1 MSDFNLN
8 LNIQKMKIYQLK
20 ITLVGSKPPIWR
32 RFLVKSDTLL
42 SDLHLIIQTTM
53 GWTNSHLHQ
62 FIIGNDSFQPDYEGM
77 DDDGYSQ
84 PYTDKRLNDFL
95 ENENSKLVYE
105 YDFGDSWN
113 HEIVLEKIL
122 EEDKNTFYPVCT
134 DGKNTC
140 PVEDC
145 GGIWGYEDLVKVLKN
160 KKHPE
165 HEEMKEWLGLEE
177 DEDFDP
183 KEFNKEYINE
193 SLKLEN
199 YGVFE
204 F

>member
-1 MSDFNLN
+1 
-8 LNIQKMKIYQLK
+8 MKIYQLK
-20 ITLVGSKPPIWR
+20 ITLVGSKPSIWR
-32 RFLVKSDTLL
+32 RLLVKSDTLL

-53 GWTNSHLHQ
+53 GWENSHLHQ

-95 ENENSKLVYE
+95 KKENSKLVYE

-122 EEDKNTFYPVCT
+122 EEEKGMFYPICVT
-134 DGKNTC
+134 GKNAC

-145 GGIWGYEDLVKVLKN
+145 GGIWGYEDLIKVLKN

-165 HEEMKEWLGLEE
+165 HEEMKEWVGLEE

-183 KEFNKEYINE
+183 TEFDKEDINE
-193 SLKLEN
+193 ELKSEN
-199 YGVFE
+199 YGVFK

>member
-1 MSDFNLN
+1 
-8 LNIQKMKIYQLK
+8 MKIYQLK

-32 RFLVKSDTLL
+32 RVLVKSDTLL
-42 SDLHLIIQTTM
+42 SGLHLIIQTTM

-62 FIIGNDSFQPDYEGM
+62 FIIGNDSFQPDYEDESM

-84 PYTDKRLNDFL
+84 PYTGKSLNDFL
-95 ENENSKLVYE
+95 KKENSKIVYE

-122 EEDKNTFYPVCT
+122 EEEKGTFYPTCIT
-134 DGKNTC
+134 GKNAC

-165 HEEMKEWLGLEE
+165 HEEMKEWVGLEE

-183 KEFNKEYINE
+183 TEFDKEYINE
-193 SLKLEN
+193 SLKSEN
-199 YGVFE
+199 FGVFE

>member
-1 MSDFNLN
+1 MSNFNPNLN
-8 LNIQKMKIYQLK
+8 TQKMKIYQLK

-95 ENENSKLVYE
+95 KKENSKFVYE

-113 HEIVLEKIL
+113 HEIVLEKVL
-122 EEDKNTFYPVCT
+122 EEEKGTFYPVCT
-134 DGKNTC
+134 DGKNAC

-165 HEEMKEWLGLEE
+165 HEEMKEWVGLEE

-183 KEFNKEYINE
+183 TEFDKEYINE
-193 SLKLEN
+193 GLKSENFGVLE
-199 YGVFE
+199 F
-204 F
+204 

>member
-1 MSDFNLN
+1 MSDFNSN
-8 LNIQKMKIYQLK
+8 LNIHKMKIYQLK

-32 RFLVKSDTLL
+32 RFLVKSDTLF

-122 EEDKNTFYPVCT
+122 EEDKNIFYPVCT
-134 DGKNTC
+134 DGKNAC

-193 SLKLEN
+193 SLKSEN
-199 YGVFE
+199 YGVF
-204 F
+204 

>member
-1 MSDFNLN
+1 
-8 LNIQKMKIYQLK
+8 MKIYQLK

-95 ENENSKLVYE
+95 KKENSKIVYE

-113 HEIVLEKIL
+113 HEIVLEKVL
-122 EEDKNTFYPVCT
+122 EEEKGTFYPTCVT
-134 DGKNTC
+134 GKNAC

-145 GGIWGYEDLVKVLKN
+145 GGIWGYEDLIKVLKN

-165 HEEMKEWLGLEE
+165 HEEMKEWVGLEE

-183 KEFNKEYINE
+183 TEFDKEYINE
-193 SLKLEN
+193 SLKSEN
-199 YGVFE
+199 FGVFE

>member
-1 MSDFNLN
+1 
-8 LNIQKMKIYQLK
+8 MKIYQLK

-84 PYTDKRLNDFL
+84 PYTDKHLNDFL
-95 ENENSKLVYE
+95 KKENSKIVYE

-113 HEIVLEKIL
+113 HAIVLEKVL
-122 EEDKNTFYPVCT
+122 EEEKGTFYPTCIT
-134 DGKNTC
+134 GKNAC

-165 HEEMKEWLGLEE
+165 HTEMKEWVGLEE

-183 KEFNKEYINE
+183 TEFDKEHINE
-193 SLKLEN
+193 SL
-199 YGVFE
+199 
-204 F
+204 

>member
-1 MSDFNLN
+1 
-8 LNIQKMKIYQLK
+8 MKIYQLK

-84 PYTDKRLNDFL
+84 PYTDKHLNDFL
-95 ENENSKLVYE
+95 KKENSKLVYE

-113 HEIVLEKIL
+113 HEIVVEKIL
-122 EEDKNTFYPVCT
+122 EEEKNIFYPVCT
-134 DGKNTC
+134 DGKNVC

-165 HEEMKEWLGLEE
+165 HEEMKEWVGLEE

-183 KEFNKEYINE
+183 TEFDKEYINE
-193 SLKLEN
+193 SLKSEN
-199 YGVFE
+199 FGVFE

>member
-1 MSDFNLN
+1 
-8 LNIQKMKIYQLK
+8 MKIYLLK
-20 ITLVGSKPPIWR
+20 ITLVGSKPSIWR
-32 RFLVKSDTLL
+32 RLLVKSDTLL

-53 GWTNSHLHQ
+53 GWENSHLHQ

-95 ENENSKLVYE
+95 KKENSKIVYE

-113 HEIVLEKIL
+113 HEIVLEKVL
-122 EEDKNTFYPVCT
+122 EEEKGMFYPTCVT
-134 DGKNTC
+134 GKNAC

-145 GGIWGYEDLVKVLKN
+145 GGIWGYEDLIKVLKN
-160 KKHPE
+160 KKHSE
-165 HEEMKEWLGLEE
+165 HEEMKEWVGLEE
-177 DEDFDP
+177 HEDFDP
-183 KEFNKEYINE
+183 TEFDKEDINE
-193 SLKLEN
+193 ELKSEN